1 MNESDDLFNVFDL
14 TDSNDPIDQHL
25 IDLFN
30 AARADATTEELAA
43 ESNIVSAMQ
52 QAMTPVPSNVISF
65 RSNSMR
71 QRFVTSKAATKAA
84 IISGVVLFSATA
96 AAAGGVLPDS
106 AQSAVSRAV
115 SHIGIDISNPEKS
128 ADDNLALASDDTAT
142 DNSTDSATENSFDD
156 NSFDDNGGDSAS
168 RVSKVNHDLCEDLGT
183 TESTTESSDD
193 SATESTTPSQSLDD
207 VAAAAGMTVTD
218 FCASVSDDSSN
229 GVGSDSSN
237 DSGDDNG
244 STIGGHG
251 SDDAVTSS
259 SIDDSSDDDDSDD
272 STESTV
278 AQVTVPGQ
286 ITVPS
291 TSIVDE
297 SGSNKGGSNSNK
309 NKNGT
314 STDSNG

>member
-1 MNESDDLFNVFDL
+1 MFDL

-43 ESNIVSAMQ
+43 EGNIVLAMQ
-52 QAMTPVPSNVISF
+52 QAMTPVPSNVITF

-71 QRFVTSKAATKAA
+71 QRFATSKAATKAA

-128 ADDNLALASDDTAT
+128 ADDNSALASDDTAT
-142 DNSTDSATENSFDD
+142 DNSVDDNSTD
-156 NSFDDNGGDSAS
+156 NSFDDSAS

-183 TESTTESSDD
+183 TSSTDDSTTSSTDA
-193 SATESTTPSQSLDD
+193 SATPSQSLDD
-207 VAAAAGMTVTD
+207 AAAAAGMTVTE
-218 FCASVSDDSSN
+218 FCASVDDDSSN
-229 GVGSDSSN
+229 GVGD
-237 DSGDDNG
+237 DSGDDVG
-244 STIGGHG
+244 DDKGGLIGGHG

-259 SIDDSSDDDDSDD
+259 SIDDSSDDDSDD
-272 STESTV
+272 STQSTV
-278 AQVTVPGQ
+278 AQVTIPGQ
-286 ITVPS
+286 NIAPS
-291 TSIVDE
+291 TSVADD
-297 SGSNKGGSNSNK
+297 SGSNSGKNSGK
-309 NKNGT
+309 NKGGT
-314 STDSNG
+314 STDSRG

>member
-1 MNESDDLFNVFDL
+1 MDGSDDLFNVFDL

-71 QRFVTSKAATKAA
+71 HRFATSKAATKAA

-115 SHIGIDISNPEKS
+115 SHIGIEISNPEKS
-128 ADDNLALASDDTAT
+128 ADDNSALASDDTAT
-142 DNSTDSATENSFDD
+142 DNSADDNSTD

-244 STIGGHG
+244 STTGGHG

-286 ITVPS
+286 VTVPS

>member
-1 MNESDDLFNVFDL
+1 MFDL

-43 ESNIVSAMQ
+43 EGNIVLAMQ
-52 QAMTPVPSNVISF
+52 QAMTPVPSNVITF

-71 QRFVTSKAATKAA
+71 QRFATSKAATKAA

-128 ADDNLALASDDTAT
+128 ADDNSALASDDTAT
-142 DNSTDSATENSFDD
+142 DNSVDDNSTD
-156 NSFDDNGGDSAS
+156 NSFDDSGDDSAS

-183 TESTTESSDD
+183 TSSTDDSTTSSTDD
-193 SATESTTPSQSLDD
+193 SATPSQSLDD
-207 VAAAAGMTVTD
+207 AAAAAGMTVTE
-218 FCASVSDDSSN
+218 FCASVDDDSSN
-229 GVGSDSSN
+229 GVGD
-237 DSGDDNG
+237 DSGDDVG
-244 STIGGHG
+244 DDKGGLIGGHG

-259 SIDDSSDDDDSDD
+259 SIDDSSDDDSDD
-272 STESTV
+272 STQSTV
-278 AQVTVPGQ
+278 AQVTIPGQ
-286 ITVPS
+286 NIAPS
-291 TSIVDE
+291 TSVADD
-297 SGSNKGGSNSNK
+297 SGSNSGKNSGK
-309 NKNGT
+309 NKGGT
-314 STDSNG
+314 STDSRG

>member
-43 ESNIVSAMQ
+43 EGSIVLAMQ

-115 SHIGIDISNPEKS
+115 SHIGIEISNPEKS
-128 ADDNLALASDDTAT
+128 ADDNSALASDDTAT
-142 DNSTDSATENSFDD
+142 DNSADDNSTD

-183 TESTTESSDD
+183 TSSTDDSTTSSTDD
-193 SATESTTPSQSLDD
+193 SATPSQSLDD

-218 FCASVSDDSSN
+218 FCASVDDDSSN
-229 GVGSDSSN
+229 GVGDDSS
-237 DSGDDNG
+237 DDGDDNG
-244 STIGGHG
+244 GIIGGHG
-251 SDDAVTSS
+251 SDDSVTSS

-286 ITVPS
+286 VTVPS

>member
-1 MNESDDLFNVFDL
+1 MFDL

-43 ESNIVSAMQ
+43 EGNIVLAMQ
-52 QAMTPVPSNVISF
+52 QAMTPVPSNVITF

-71 QRFVTSKAATKAA
+71 QRFATSKAATKAA

-128 ADDNLALASDDTAT
+128 ADDNSALASDDTAT
-142 DNSTDSATENSFDD
+142 DNSVDDNSTD
-156 NSFDDNGGDSAS
+156 NSFDDSGDDSAS

-183 TESTTESSDD
+183 TSSTDDSTTSSTDD
-193 SATESTTPSQSLDD
+193 SATPSQSLDD
-207 VAAAAGMTVTD
+207 AAAAAGMTVTE
-218 FCASVSDDSSN
+218 FCASVDDDSSN
-229 GVGSDSSN
+229 GVGD
-237 DSGDDNG
+237 DSGDDVG
-244 STIGGHG
+244 DDKGGLIGGHG
-251 SDDAVTSS
+251 SDDSVTSS
-259 SIDDSSDDDDSDD
+259 SLDDSSDDDDSDD

-286 ITVPS
+286 VTVPS
-291 TSIVDE
+291 TSVADE
-297 SGSNKGGSNSNK
+297 SGSNSGKNSGK
-309 NKNGT
+309 NKGGT
-314 STDSNG
+314 STDSRG